1 MRNIKNKTNL
11 DKIKTHVFIQI
22 KIYMYD
28 YAKGGGKMSVWLTTK
43 QVMQY
48 FNVKDSR
55 TIAKFRKQGLKFIEI
70 GSKDYRYKQEDV
82 EEFAEHKIELA
93 QEKIRSI
100 YPIKRKTKCKKMNVD
115 YEKIRINRE
124 LNRVV

>member
-1 MRNIKNKTNL
+1 
-11 DKIKTHVFIQI
+11 
-22 KIYMYD
+22 
-28 YAKGGGKMSVWLTTK
+28 MSVWLTTK

-70 GSKDYRYKQEDV
+70 GSKDYRYKKEDV

-100 YPIKRKTKCKKMNVD
+100 YPIKK
-115 YEKIRINRE
+115 Y
-124 LNRVV
+124 